1 MKVQEEVKLVRRG
14 VEVSVDQILL
24 DEKTRNEVWFR
35 CGI

>member
-35 CGI
+35 